1 MKSYGIKNNIEI
13 FNIPEKENEDLRS
26 VFNEICDL
34 IDLPISEGDVKTISI
49 SGLSVTL
56 QLSKK

>member
-49 SGLSVTL
+49 SG
-56 QLSKK
+56 